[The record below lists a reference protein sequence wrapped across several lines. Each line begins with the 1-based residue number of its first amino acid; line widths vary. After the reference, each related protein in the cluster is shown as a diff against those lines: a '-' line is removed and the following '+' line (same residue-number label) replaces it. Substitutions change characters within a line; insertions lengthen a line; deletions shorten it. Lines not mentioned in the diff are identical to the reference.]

1 MKKLILAL
9 SLAAGSLLFC
19 GTASASTPVSP
30 LGVAASPVSA
40 NSFLPEIS
48 AKGRK
53 GSKRVGGTR
62 KSGKGGKYV
71 GGRK

>member
-9 SLAAGSLLFC
+9 SLTAGSLLFC
-19 GTASASTPVSP
+19 GSASASPSVS
-30 LGVAASPVSA
+30 LQGVTASPVSA
-40 NSFLPEIS
+40 SSFLPEIS

-53 GSKRVGGTR
+53 GSTRVGGTG